1 MKQNEKRNYKW
12 RMVEMSNETVI
23 TADNVKCIGEILALQ
38 ALKTTI
44 AYTGKTLH
52 KLYQGL
58 VHDILRS
65 ETCTDAFSDG
75 YDLAQTAILFLC
87 EHMGKKLGD
96 IVGTNRYGRPT
107 TLTKACYNAVDYF
120 VFHQHVIPQ
129 KHFVSLYDDIVVRKL
144 EEQERYVPNED
155 DYAALDAKM
164 ARMHLNQ
171 GEKEVLDS
179 YMSGIGHLETA
190 RYLNVHRVTVWKRR
204 NRIREKYIKT
214 FGTH

>member
-75 YDLAQTAILFLC
+75 YDLEQTAILFLC

-96 IVGTNRYGRPT
+96 VGRPFQ
-107 TLTKACYNAVDYF
+107 KNSRQSY
-120 VFHQHVIPQ
+120 QH
-129 KHFVSLYDDIVVRKL
+129 LC
-144 EEQERYVPNED
+144 
-155 DYAALDAKM
+155 
-164 ARMHLNQ
+164 
-171 GEKEVLDS
+171 
-179 YMSGIGHLETA
+179 
-190 RYLNVHRVTVWKRR
+190 
-204 NRIREKYIKT
+204 RIRRGRRTIFVEENQRMRRSPQAERKSNLQDDTRVYRKNLRL
-214 FGTH
+214 